1 MRIEAT
7 IPDGRRDQLE
17 TLQAELG
24 LSKSQVVD
32 EALALFLHAYLEAK
46 KGRRLAIIESESG
59 KQISEVTSPS
69 LGHVEWTNYRQ
80 SLKLSAAAVEKIRQ
94 MVKKPA
100 APTAALRKAFAR
112 ARRAGKQRSA

>member
-17 TLQAELG
+17 ALQAELG

-32 EALALFLHAYLEAK
+32 EALSLFLHAYLEAK
-46 KGRRLAIIESESG
+46 KGRRLAVIESGSG

-69 LGHVEWTNYRQ
+69 LGHAEWTNYRQ
-80 SLKLSAAAVEKIRQ
+80 SLKLGTAAVKKVRQ
-94 MVKKPA
+94 MVKAPE
-100 APTAALRKAFAR
+100 APTAALRKAMAR
-112 ARRAGKQRSA
+112 SRRAGKRRRA